1 MVKRLFVTYCL
12 LVISLASV
20 AADNYL
26 IGARASAMGNT
37 AVTLSDVW
45 ASSHNQAALAGL
57 KNSSAGIFFDNR
69 FMLPELSIKGFALAL
84 PLKNSG
90 VIAVSGTYFGY
101 SLYNEQK
108 AGLAF
113 AKNLGAKI
121 SVGIQLDYLSTYIA
135 DDYGSRNTL
144 AAEAGILA
152 EPFDKFKI
160 GVHVF
165 NLTSA
170 KLADYDDERIPVIF
184 RLGASYSFSEKVLLC
199 AETEKDIST
208 EANFKAGIEYHPIEQ
223 LYLRG
228 GITSDPLLSSFGF
241 GLKLKKF
248 TLDFSS
254 SFHQT
259 LGFTP
264 QLALSY
270 DFTKP

>member
-1 MVKRLFVTYCL
+1 MKQFLPVCCL
-12 LVISLASV
+12 LLISFASN

-26 IGARASAMGNT
+26 LGARASALGNS

-45 ASSHNQAALAGL
+45 ASSHNQAALAEL

-69 FMLPELSIKGFALAL
+69 FLLSELSIKGFAFAL
-84 PLKNSG
+84 PVKSSG
-90 VIAVSGTYFGY
+90 VFSVSATYFGY
-101 SLYNEQK
+101 NLYNEQK

-113 AKNLGAKI
+113 AKKLGNKI
-121 SVGIQLDYLSTYIA
+121 SIGIQLDYLSTYIA
-135 DDYGSRNTL
+135 DDYGSRSTF

-152 EPFDKFKI
+152 EPFDKLKI

-165 NLTSA
+165 NPTSA
-170 KLADYDDERIPVIF
+170 KLAAYDDERIPVIF
-184 RLGASYSFSEKVLLC
+184 RLGMSYSFSEKVLLC
-199 AETEKDIST
+199 AETEKDISY
-208 EANFKAGIEYHPIEQ
+208 AASFKAGIEYHPVEQ

-228 GITSDPLLSSFGF
+228 GIASDPLLSSFGF
-241 GLKLKKF
+241 GLKLKSFK
-248 TLDFSS
+248 LDFSS

-264 QLALSY
+264 QLAITY